1 MCFGW
6 TRRGRQRGEPVNLQS
21 VLFMAG
27 IVIAASTLYA
37 LRREHIRAEY
47 SIGWLA
53 AGAFLAAAG
62 LFPGGMKAVST
73 GLINVQLGP
82 LIAAGTLLAGLVF
95 WTTRLVSRLKD
106 ERIMLAQKAAILEFR
121 MRRRGTENEA
131 EQATASV
138 QKS

>member
-1 MCFGW
+1 
-6 TRRGRQRGEPVNLQS
+6 VNLQS
-21 VLFMAG
+21 ALFLAG

-53 AGAFLAAAG
+53 AGAFLTAAG
-62 LFPGGMKAVST
+62 LFPGGMKAVSA
-73 GLINVQLGP
+73 GLINVQLGF

-121 MRRRGTENEA
+121 MRRRGAEHEA
-131 EQATASV
+131 EQTTGSV
-138 QKS
+138 RKS

>member
-1 MCFGW
+1 M
-6 TRRGRQRGEPVNLQS
+6 RRGRQRGEPVNLQS
-21 VLFMAG
+21 ALFLAG

-53 AGAFLAAAG
+53 AGAFLTAAG
-62 LFPGGMKAVST
+62 LFPGGMKAVSA
-73 GLINVQLGP
+73 GLINVQLGF

-121 MRRRGTENEA
+121 MRRRGAEHEA
-131 EQATASV
+131 EQTTGSV
-138 QKS
+138 RKS

>member
-6 TRRGRQRGEPVNLQS
+6 TRRGRQKGEAVNLQS
-21 VLFMAG
+21 VLFIAG
-27 IVIAASTLYA
+27 IVIAASTLFA

-53 AGAFLAAAG
+53 TGAFLAAAG
-62 LFPGGMKAVST
+62 LFPGGMKAVSA
-73 GLINVQLGP
+73 GLINVQPGP

-121 MRRRGTENEA
+121 MRRRGTEKEA
-131 EQATASV
+131 EQATASI

>member
-27 IVIAASTLYA
+27 IVIAASTLFA

-53 AGAFLAAAG
+53 AGACLAAAG
-62 LFPGGMKAVST
+62 LFPGGMKAVSA

-82 LIAAGTLLAGLVF
+82 FIAAGALLAGLVF
-95 WTTRLVSRLKD
+95 WTIRLVSRLKD

-131 EQATASV
+131 GQVTASV